1 MTKIL
6 YISYDGMTD
15 PLGQAQVIPYLL
27 GLSKKGFKF
36 HILSAEKE
44 RNYSEFKKNIGEL
57 LSSHNITWHRVAYT
71 KNPPILSTMWDIWK
85 MRRQAVKLHRKEK
98 FEIVHCRS
106 YITALIGLWMKRK
119 FGIKLIFDM
128 RGFWADERV
137 EGGLWNMRN
146 PIYYIIYHYFKRK
159 EKQFLSNADY
169 IISLTYKA
177 KDEIETFK
185 LSSRPKQ
192 IEIIPCCADLKH
204 FSEENINIE
213 FREEFKKSHGITDDD
228 FIMSY
233 LGALGT
239 WYLLK
244 EMMLF
249 FKCLLE
255 VKPNAK
261 FLFITTEQPG
271 DIYATADKLGINKD
285 LLIITKAARAQVP
298 SLLSLSKVSIFFI
311 KPGFSKKATS
321 PTKAGEMM
329 AMGIPLICNDKI
341 GDMEKIIKETHAGTL
356 VSKFTEEE
364 FHEIIKNLDLKP
376 DANVRISAQ
385 KFFSLDSGVEKYY
398 DVYKKLL
405 SH

>member
-1 MTKIL
+1 
-6 YISYDGMTD
+6 
-15 PLGQAQVIPYLL
+15 
-27 GLSKKGFKF
+27 
-36 HILSAEKE
+36 
-44 RNYSEFKKNIGEL
+44 
-57 LSSHNITWHRVAYT
+57 
-71 KNPPILSTMWDIWK
+71 
-85 MRRQAVKLHRKEK
+85 
-98 FEIVHCRS
+98 
-106 YITALIGLWMKRK
+106 
-119 FGIKLIFDM
+119 M

-137 EGGLWNMRN
+137 EGGLWNMKN
-146 PIYYIIYHYFKRK
+146 PIYFIIYHYFKKK

-177 KDEIETFK
+177 KDEIEGFK
-185 LSSRPKQ
+185 LSRRPEQ
-192 IEIIPCCADLKH
+192 IEIIPCCADLQH
-204 FSEENINIE
+204 FSEENINKD

-228 FIMSY
+228 FIISY

-261 FLFITTEQPG
+261 FLFITTEQPD
-271 DIYATADKLGINKD
+271 DIYATANKLGINKD
-285 LLIITKAARAQVP
+285 LLIITKAARPQVP

-341 GDMEKIIKETHAGTL
+341 GDMEKIIKETRAGTL
-356 VSKFTEEE
+356 VTKFTEEE
-364 FHEIIKNLDLKP
+364 FHEIIKNLDMKP

-398 DVYKKLL
+398 NVYKKLL
-405 SH
+405 SR